1 MVHRKYITEYS
12 RTSYVGAIKNAATK
26 MQFSTEMQHVQHFRE
41 PCYLWCCHGKS
52 LIIYRIHGYTNFL
65 QITKFQRSRH
75 FCPGFIILQSCSVA
89 QNHTFSALKYVN
101 VEHVPKIWS
110 FFLGQ
115 IYSSSLWY
123 QKTRR
128 VFFLVFLW
136 KILKVGYS
144 WFSFLYIKYTVSSLM
159 LTVCF
164 QSMLKIFHSQ

>member
-1 MVHRKYITEYS
+1 MVHRQCVTEYS
-12 RTSYVGAIKNAATK
+12 RTFLVGSVKYGASK
-26 MQFSTEMQHVQHFRE
+26 MPFCPEMQRLEHFGE
-41 PCYLWCCHGKS
+41 VHYLWCHHGKS
-52 LIIYRIHGYTNFL
+52 PIISRIHDHTKFL

-89 QNHTFSALKYVN
+89 QNHTFLALKYVN

-144 WFSFLYIKYTVSSLM
+144 WFSLYIKYTVSSLM